1 MTMMMEKPAE
11 RGALRD
17 VTQLSREVTEVVKT
31 TPVIDVHTHLL
42 APQFGEMSLFG
53 IDELLTYHYLIV
65 ETFRSSEVKP
75 EQFWRMNPIE
85 QADLVW
91 KTLFVENT
99 PLSEAT
105 RGVVTVLNA
114 LGLDAGAPDLSEA
127 RAFFRSRNFSEHVDL
142 VLDLARVSD
151 VVMTNDPF
159 NAQETRVWETCAD
172 IDKRFH
178 ATLRMDR
185 LVNDWEHTWA
195 RLSQQGYQVESRGS
209 AKTAAEVRRFLGKWI
224 AGIKPVCMAV
234 SLPAE
239 FKFPDNDA
247 RDWVLREVA
256 LPTAREHGLALALMM
271 GVRRG
276 VNPALRFAG
285 DGVGRGDVGA
295 LERMCSEY
303 PDVRFLATFLSRENQ
318 HELCVAAR
326 KFSNLMPFGCWWFL
340 NNPSMISEI
349 SRERLELLG
358 TSFIPQHSDARILEQ
373 LIYKWQHSRD
383 VIAESLC
390 ESYERLLHSGR
401 AVTRQEIERDVTRM
415 LRGNFL
421 EWIGGLPSRP
431 VMEPSTLTAEKVRP
445 AEETDVVK
453 TY

>member
-1 MTMMMEKPAE
+1 MMTMEKPPE
-11 RGALRD
+11 RGALPD
-17 VTQLSREVTEVVKT
+17 VTQLRREVTEVVKT

-75 EQFWRMNPIE
+75 ELFWRMNMVE

-91 KTLFVENT
+91 KTLFIENT

-114 LGLDAGAPDLSEA
+114 LGLDAEAADVSEA
-127 RAFFRSRNFSEHVDL
+127 RAFFRSRKLSEHVDH

-159 NAQETRVWETCAD
+159 NAQEARVWETGVD

-185 LVNDWEHTWA
+185 LVNDWEHTSA
-195 RLSQQGYQVESRGS
+195 RLSQLGYEVETRGS
-209 AKTAAEVRRFLGKWI
+209 AKTAAEVRRFLAKWV
-224 AGIKPVCMAV
+224 AVMKPVCMAV

-256 LPTAREHGLALALMM
+256 LPTAREHGLALALMV

-276 VNPALRFAG
+276 VNPALRVAG
-285 DGVGRGDVGA
+285 DGVGRADVGA
-295 LERMCSEY
+295 LERMCAEY
-303 PDVRFLATFLSRENQ
+303 SDVRFLATFLSRENQ

-340 NNPSMISEI
+340 NNPSIISEI
-349 SRERLELLG
+349 TRERLELLG

-383 VIAESLC
+383 LIAESLC

-421 EWIGGLPSRP
+421 DWVGGLTSRP
-431 VMEPSTLTAEKVRP
+431 VMEPSALTAEKVRQP
-445 AEETDVVK
+445 DETDVV
-453 TY
+453 TTC

>member
-1 MTMMMEKPAE
+1 MTMTIKESAQ
-11 RGALRD
+11 RGALPD
-17 VTQLSREVTEVVKT
+17 VTQMKREVTEVVKT

-75 EQFWRMNPIE
+75 DQFWSMNTVE

-114 LGLDAGAPDLSEA
+114 LDLDPGAADLSEA
-127 RAFFRSRNFSEHVDL
+127 RAFFRSRNLLEHVDF
-142 VLDLARVSD
+142 VLDLACVSD

-159 NAQETRVWETCAD
+159 NAQEARIWETFAD

-178 ATLRMDR
+178 ATLRMDQ
-185 LVNDWEHTWA
+185 LINDWEHTVPK
-195 RLSQQGYQVESRGS
+195 LSQMGYQVETRGS
-209 AKTAAEVRRFLGKWI
+209 DGSAAEVRRFLGKWI
-224 AGIKPVCMAV
+224 AVMKPVCMAV
-234 SLPAE
+234 SLPDQ
-239 FKFPDNDA
+239 FKFPDTGA
-247 RDWVLREVA
+247 RDWMLREVV
-256 LPTAREHGLALALMM
+256 LPTAREHDLALCVMV

-276 VNPALRFAG
+276 VNSALRSAG
-285 DGVGRGDVGA
+285 DGVGRADVGA
-295 LERMCSEY
+295 LERMCAEY

-340 NNPSMISEI
+340 NNPSIISEI
-349 SRERLELLG
+349 TRERLELLG

-383 VIAESLC
+383 LIAESLC

-421 EWIGGLPSRP
+421 EWVGGQPSQYHTP
-431 VMEPSTLTAEKVRP
+431 NLE
-445 AEETDVVK
+445 VVVG
-453 TY
+453 

>member
-1 MTMMMEKPAE
+1 MRTQKPAE
-11 RGALRD
+11 RAGVPD
-17 VTQLSREVTEVVKT
+17 VTQLRKEVIEVVNT

-53 IDELLTYHYLIV
+53 IDELLTYHYLVV
-65 ETFRSSEVKP
+65 ETFRSSKVRP
-75 EQFWRMNPIE
+75 EEFWRLNTIE
-85 QADLVW
+85 QADFVW

-114 LGLDAGAPDLSEA
+114 FGLDVQAADLSEA
-127 RAFFRSRNFSEHVDL
+127 RAFFQSRKLSEHIDRVIA
-142 VLDLARVSD
+142 LARVSD

-159 NAQETRVWETCAD
+159 NAQEVRVWETAAE

-185 LVNDWEHTWA
+185 LLNDWEHAVT
-195 RLSQQGYQVESRGS
+195 RLSQLGYQVEARGS
-209 AKTAAEVRRFLGKWI
+209 AKTANEVRRFLTKWI
-224 AGIKPVCMAV
+224 TIMKPVCMAV

-239 FKFPDNDA
+239 FKFPDDDV

-256 LPTAREHGLALALMM
+256 LPTAQEHGIALALMI

-276 VNPALRFAG
+276 VNPALRVAG
-285 DGVGRGDVGA
+285 DGVGRADVTA
-295 LERMCSEY
+295 LERLCCEY

-318 HELCVAAR
+318 HELCVVAR

-340 NNPSMISEI
+340 NNPSIIAEI
-349 SRERLELLG
+349 TCERLELLG

-373 LIYKWQHSRD
+373 LIYKWQHSRE
-383 VIAESLC
+383 VIGESLC
-390 ESYERLLHSGR
+390 ESYERILHSGR
-401 AVTRQEIERDVTRM
+401 TVTRQEIERDVTRL
-415 LRGNFL
+415 LRWNFV
-421 EWIGGLPSRP
+421 EWVGGLPSQP
-431 VMEPSTLTAEKVRP
+431 VTDPATVRKGHQPEEP
-445 AEETDVVK
+445 DVV
-453 TY
+453 TTV